1 MKRKKQTNSIYKWL
15 FILVLGFLIG
25 LPIGRYSVSQQ
36 KNNTKIEITVR
47 KDSIATKR
55 DTVYAHK
62 KAELSLNDKNLMAE
76 LKKDNIK
83 HPEIV
88 LAQAKLET
96 GHYTSEVLK
105 THNNL
110 FGLRKGSHYRRFRH
124 WTESIKAY
132 KNLVQSKY
140 KGGNYYVFLEKIGYA
155 EDPTYTDK
163 LRYFI

>member
-15 FILVLGFLIG
+15 FILVLGILIG

-62 KAELSLNDKNLMAE
+62 KAKLSLNDKNLMAE

-110 FGLRKGSHYRRFRH
+110 FGLRKGSRYRRFRH

-140 KGGNYYVFLEKIGYA
+140 KGGDYYVFLDKIGYA